1 MKKPHVVVLHFTCII
16 LIIELN
22 FTIAFLLISK
32 IWDGRFVGKMGRTW
46 GDGGQWEILKNG
58 GILVMGDDFEMGG
71 AGYPFTNYEYVLS
84 LYALLKTFALFRRE
98 LSYIILS
105 KMESFLDFD

>member
-1 MKKPHVVVLHFTCII
+1 
-16 LIIELN
+16 
-22 FTIAFLLISK
+22 
-32 IWDGRFVGKMGRTW
+32 
-46 GDGGQWEILKNG
+46 
-58 GILVMGDDFEMGG
+58 MGDDFEMGG

-84 LYALLKTFALFRRE
+84 LYALLETFALFRRE